1 MAKYTTDHFI
11 LLLQNNYTREVT
23 TVDVYNE
30 STDPLFYEFKQLNL
44 PDSIIPG
51 EYTYALVWDIL
62 EYEVFPSTDLLETVI
77 KVVDGHGETHEL
89 KLKDLQPEMGLL
101 KFSNDNPDEP
111 FVTINNIET
120 EDDHYYSL

>member
-62 EYEVFPSTDLLETVI
+62 EYEVFPSTDFLETVI

>member
-30 STDPLFYEFKQLNL
+30 STDPLFYEFKKLDL

-62 EYEVFPSTDLLETVI
+62 AYEVIPSTDLLETVI
-77 KVVDGHGETHEL
+77 KVVDGHGEEHEL

-101 KFSNDNPDEP
+101 KFSDDNPDEP
-111 FVTINNIET
+111 FVTINYIET
-120 EDDHYYSL
+120 EDDNSYSL

>member
-62 EYEVFPSTDLLETVI
+62 DYEVFPSTDLLDTVI

-89 KLKDLQPEMGLL
+89 KLKDLNPEMGLL

>member
-11 LLLQNNYTREVT
+11 LLLQNNYTREVI

-44 PDSIIPG
+44 PDSVIPG

-62 EYEVFPSTDLLETVI
+62 DYEVFPSTDFLETVI

-89 KLKDLQPEMGLL
+89 KLKDLNPEMGLL

-111 FVTINNIET
+111 FVTINYMET

>member
-44 PDSIIPG
+44 PESVIPG

-89 KLKDLQPEMGLL
+89 KLKDLNPEMGLL

-111 FVTINNIET
+111 FVTINYMET

>member
-11 LLLQNNYTREVT
+11 LLLQNNYTREVI

-62 EYEVFPSTDLLETVI
+62 DYEVFPSTDFLETVI

-89 KLKDLQPEMGLL
+89 KLKDLNPEMGLL

-111 FVTINNIET
+111 FVTINYMET

>member
-44 PDSIIPG
+44 PDSVIPG

-62 EYEVFPSTDLLETVI
+62 DYEVFPSTDFLETVI

-89 KLKDLQPEMGLL
+89 KLKDLNPEMGLL
-101 KFSNDNPDEP
+101 KFSDDNPDEP
-111 FVTINNIET
+111 FVTINYMET

>member
-44 PDSIIPG
+44 PDSVIPG

-62 EYEVFPSTDLLETVI
+62 DYEVFPSTDFLETVI

-89 KLKDLQPEMGLL
+89 KLKDLNPEMGLL

>member
-11 LLLQNNYTREVT
+11 LLLQNNYTREVI

-44 PDSIIPG
+44 PDSVIPG

-62 EYEVFPSTDLLETVI
+62 EYEVFPSTDFLETVI
-77 KVVDGHGETHEL
+77 KVVDGHGEKHEL
-89 KLKDLQPEMGLL
+89 KLKDLNPEMGLL

>member
-62 EYEVFPSTDLLETVI
+62 DYEVFPSTDFLETVI

-89 KLKDLQPEMGLL
+89 KLKDLNPEMGLL

-111 FVTINNIET
+111 FVTINYMET

>member
-44 PDSIIPG
+44 PDSVIPG

-62 EYEVFPSTDLLETVI
+62 EYEVFPSTDLLETII

-89 KLKDLQPEMGLL
+89 KLKDLNPEMGLL

-111 FVTINNIET
+111 FVTINYMET

>member
-11 LLLQNNYTREVT
+11 LLLQNNYTREVI

-44 PDSIIPG
+44 PDSVIPG

-62 EYEVFPSTDLLETVI
+62 DYEVFPSTDLLDTVI

-89 KLKDLQPEMGLL
+89 KLKDLNPEMGLL

-111 FVTINNIET
+111 FVTINYMET

>member
-44 PDSIIPG
+44 PDSVIPG

-62 EYEVFPSTDLLETVI
+62 EYEVFPSTDFLETVI
-77 KVVDGHGETHEL
+77 KVVDVHGETHEL
-89 KLKDLQPEMGLL
+89 KLKDLNPEMGLL

>member
-62 EYEVFPSTDLLETVI
+62 EYEVFPSTDFLETVI

-111 FVTINNIET
+111 FVTSNNIET

>member
-1 MAKYTTDHFI
+1 MPKYTTDHFI
-11 LLLQNNYTREVT
+11 LLLQNNYTREVI

-44 PDSIIPG
+44 PDSVIPG

-62 EYEVFPSTDLLETVI
+62 DYEVFPSTDFLETVI

-89 KLKDLQPEMGLL
+89 KLKDLNPEMGLL

-111 FVTINNIET
+111 FVTINYMET

>member
-44 PDSIIPG
+44 PDSVIPG

-62 EYEVFPSTDLLETVI
+62 EYEVIPSTDLLETVI

-89 KLKDLQPEMGLL
+89 KLKDLNPEMGLL

-111 FVTINNIET
+111 FVTINYMET

>member
-62 EYEVFPSTDLLETVI
+62 EYEVFPSTDFLETVI

-111 FVTINNIET
+111 FVTINNMET

>member
-23 TVDVYNE
+23 IVDVYNE

-44 PDSIIPG
+44 PDSVIPG

-62 EYEVFPSTDLLETVI
+62 DYEVFPSTDFLETVI

-89 KLKDLQPEMGLL
+89 KLKDLNPEMGLL

-111 FVTINNIET
+111 FVTINYMET

>member
-62 EYEVFPSTDLLETVI
+62 DYEVFPSTDFLETVI

-111 FVTINNIET
+111 FVTINYMET

>member
-62 EYEVFPSTDLLETVI
+62 EYEVFPSTDFLETVI

-89 KLKDLQPEMGLL
+89 KLKDLNPEMGLL

-111 FVTINNIET
+111 FVTINYMET

>member
-11 LLLQNNYTREVT
+11 LLLQNNYTREVI

-62 EYEVFPSTDLLETVI
+62 DYEVFPSTDLLETVI

-89 KLKDLQPEMGLL
+89 KLKDLNPEMGLL

-111 FVTINNIET
+111 FVTINYMET

>member
-11 LLLQNNYTREVT
+11 LLLQNNYTREVI

-44 PDSIIPG
+44 PDSVIPG

-62 EYEVFPSTDLLETVI
+62 EYEVFPSTDFLETII

-89 KLKDLQPEMGLL
+89 KLKDLNPEMGLL

>member
-44 PDSIIPG
+44 PESVIPG

-62 EYEVFPSTDLLETVI
+62 EYEVFPSTDFLETVI

-89 KLKDLQPEMGLL
+89 KLKDLNPEMGLL

>member
-44 PDSIIPG
+44 PDSVIPG

-62 EYEVFPSTDLLETVI
+62 DYEVFPSTDFLETVI

-89 KLKDLQPEMGLL
+89 KLKDLNPEMGLL

-111 FVTINNIET
+111 FVTINYMET

>member
-11 LLLQNNYTREVT
+11 LLLQNNYTREVI

-44 PDSIIPG
+44 PDSVIPG

-62 EYEVFPSTDLLETVI
+62 EYEVFPSIDFLETVI

-89 KLKDLQPEMGLL
+89 KLKDLNPEMGLL

-111 FVTINNIET
+111 FVTINYIET

>member
-11 LLLQNNYTREVT
+11 LLLQNNYTREVI

-44 PDSIIPG
+44 PDSVIPG

-62 EYEVFPSTDLLETVI
+62 EYEVFPSTDFLETVI

-89 KLKDLQPEMGLL
+89 KLKDLNPEMGLL

-111 FVTINNIET
+111 FVTINYMET

>member
-11 LLLQNNYTREVT
+11 LLLQNNYTREVI

-44 PDSIIPG
+44 PDSVIPG

-62 EYEVFPSTDLLETVI
+62 EYEVFPSTDFLETVI

-89 KLKDLQPEMGLL
+89 KLKDLNPEMGLL

-111 FVTINNIET
+111 FVTINNMET

>member
-62 EYEVFPSTDLLETVI
+62 EYEVFPSTDFLETII

-89 KLKDLQPEMGLL
+89 KLKDLNPEMGLL

-111 FVTINNIET
+111 FVTINYMET

>member
-44 PDSIIPG
+44 PDSVIPG

-62 EYEVFPSTDLLETVI
+62 DYEVFPSTDFLETII

-89 KLKDLQPEMGLL
+89 KLKDLNPEMGLL

-111 FVTINNIET
+111 FVTINYMET
-120 EDDHYYSL
+120 EDDHYYGL

>member
-62 EYEVFPSTDLLETVI
+62 EYEVIPSTDLLETVI
-77 KVVDGHGETHEL
+77 KVVDGHGEKHEL
-89 KLKDLQPEMGLL
+89 KLKELQPEMGLL
-101 KFSNDNPDEP
+101 KFSDDNPDEP
-111 FVTINNIET
+111 FVTVNYIET

>member
-11 LLLQNNYTREVT
+11 LLLQNNYTREVI

-44 PDSIIPG
+44 PDSVIPG

-62 EYEVFPSTDLLETVI
+62 DYEVIPSTDFLETVI

>member
-44 PDSIIPG
+44 PDSVIPG

-89 KLKDLQPEMGLL
+89 KLKDLNPEMGLL

-111 FVTINNIET
+111 FVTINYMET

>member
-11 LLLQNNYTREVT
+11 LLLQNNYTREMT
-23 TVDVYNE
+23 TLDVYNE
-30 STDPLFYEFKQLNL
+30 STDPLFYEFKQLIL

-89 KLKDLQPEMGLL
+89 KLKDLHPEMGLL

-111 FVTINNIET
+111 FVTINYMET

>member
-11 LLLQNNYTREVT
+11 LLLQNNYTRDVT

-30 STDPLFYEFKQLNL
+30 STDPLFYEFKQLIL
-44 PDSIIPG
+44 PDSVIPG

-89 KLKDLQPEMGLL
+89 KLKDLNPEMGLL

-111 FVTINNIET
+111 FVTINYMET

>member
-44 PDSIIPG
+44 PDSVIPG

-62 EYEVFPSTDLLETVI
+62 EYEVFPSTDFLETVI

-89 KLKDLQPEMGLL
+89 KLKDLNPEMGLL
-101 KFSNDNPDEP
+101 KFSDDNPDEP
-111 FVTINNIET
+111 FVTINYMET

>member
-11 LLLQNNYTREVT
+11 LLLQNNYTREVI

-44 PDSIIPG
+44 PASIIPG

-62 EYEVFPSTDLLETVI
+62 EYEVFPSTDFLETVI

-89 KLKDLQPEMGLL
+89 KLKDLNPEMGLL

-111 FVTINNIET
+111 FVTINYMET